1 MYINNPKKLFEDLI
15 KIPTMY
21 DYMVATK
28 EDGQQDD
35 LSNLVSIVYNQK
47 DELWDSNGCG
57 GEGNLRW
64 DLADFEGMK
73 DEQKLRNEMIAD
85 SNMLKRIWR
94 VIQKELNSEYVLVC
108 NNCGAEYLYNKQPR
122 YPAEKYKC
130 TNCGTVGALELI
142 PFEQWA
148 TPEILNLKNKYR

>member
-21 DYMVATK
+21 DYMVAVE

-35 LSNLVSIVYNQK
+35 LSNLISIVYNQK
-47 DELWDSNGCG
+47 DELWDSNGYG

-64 DLADFEGMK
+64 NLADFEGME

-85 SNMLKRIWR
+85 SQTLKRIWR
-94 VIQKELNSEYVLVC
+94 IIQKELNSKYVLVC
-108 NNCGAEYLYNKQPR
+108 NNCGAEYLYTKQPR
-122 YPAEKYKC
+122 YPAERYKC

-148 TPEILNLKNKYR
+148 TPEILNLKNEYR

>member
-15 KIPTMY
+15 NIPTMY

-47 DELWDSNGCG
+47 DELWDSNHSY
-57 GEGNLRW
+57 GEGSTRW
-64 DLADFEGMK
+64 DLAGFEGMS

-94 VIQKELNSEYVLVC
+94 VIQKELNSKFVLVC
-108 NNCGAEYLYNKQPR
+108 NNCDAEYLYNKQPK
-122 YPAEKYKC
+122 YPAGKYKC
-130 TNCGTVGALELI
+130 TNCGMVGSLELI

-148 TPEILNLKNKYR
+148 TPEILNLKQKYK

>member
-21 DYMVATK
+21 DYMVAVE

-47 DELWDSNGCG
+47 DELWDSNGYG

-64 DLADFEGMK
+64 NLADFEGMK

-85 SNMLKRIWR
+85 SQSLKRIWR
-94 VIQKELNSEYVLVC
+94 IIQKELNSKYVLVC
-108 NNCGAEYLYNKQPR
+108 NNCDVEYLYTKQPR
-122 YPAEKYKC
+122 YPAERYKC
-130 TNCGTVGALELI
+130 TNCGTVGSLELI